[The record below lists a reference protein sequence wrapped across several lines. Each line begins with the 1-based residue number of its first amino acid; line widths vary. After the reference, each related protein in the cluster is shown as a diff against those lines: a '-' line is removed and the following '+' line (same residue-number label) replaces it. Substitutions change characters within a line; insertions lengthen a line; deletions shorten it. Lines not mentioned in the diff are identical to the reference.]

1 MFYKYNPKC
10 QWSKFLIFCVSDIIA
25 FVKAL
30 QEAEKPA
37 DSQKAPVEDEDMALD

>member
-1 MFYKYNPKC
+1 MCSKC
-10 QWSKFLIFCVSDIIA
+10 SLTCERSKVLIFCVSDIIA

>member
-1 MFYKYNPKC
+1 MRMVKISNF
-10 QWSKFLIFCVSDIIA
+10 FVSDIIA

-37 DSQKAPVEDEDMALD
+37 DSQKAAVEDEDMALD